1 MLEQSELRCPSEK
14 MGSSR
19 ESFAL
24 LQWRALSG
32 VVWWTGHGG
41 PPTSRGQQDWSAQ
54 KLPVLKPKNLGRPC
68 LSAST
73 WSLEKR
79 NLRTVVG
86 KWPHIRQVLQDP
98 KIENYL
104 DPWEHLAKTTLP
116 VLKRKCEIKQPSQLQ
131 ANESILL
138 RFNIDDR
145 GPSGHNIRRQSQRR
159 TGETPRSHRRCW

>member
-1 MLEQSELRCPSEK
+1 MPIWENGIIQGKLRVASVKSAFRCCLMDRP
-14 MGSSR
+14 
-19 ESFAL
+19 
-24 LQWRALSG
+24 WRAAH
-32 VVWWTGHGG
+32 VWGAARLIC
-41 PPTSRGQQDWSAQ
+41 PETS
-54 KLPVLKPKNLGRPC
+54 VLKPENLGRPC
-68 LSAST
+68 LSVST

-79 NLRTVVG
+79 NLRAVVG
-86 KWPHIRQVLQDP
+86 KWTHIRQVPQDS

-116 VLKRKCEIKQPSQLQ
+116 VQKRKCEIKQPSQLQ